1 MTADSTERRLLAVLA
16 HPDDETFLCGGTLA
30 RYASESTRVSLICA
44 TRGEAGEISD
54 PSLARPENLG
64 EVREGELRAAC
75 RALGVQDLTI
85 LGYRDSGMEGA
96 EDNDHPQA
104 FRRADMD
111 EIVGH
116 VVRIVRRTRPQVLLT
131 FDPNGGYGH
140 PDHITVHTAA
150 VEAFSAAA
158 NPNRY
163 PDQIIRG
170 LQPHRP
176 ERLYYAV
183 FPRSAVKSIHA
194 AMRESGAVSDFLQ
207 LDPDSMGVPDEEIT
221 TVLDVGRYV
230 DRKRDAARCH
240 RTQIEDGDPFEWLPE
255 AVREDLLAR
264 EHFVR
269 AEPPVDGPPD
279 SGERDLFG
287 DGSG

>member
-1 MTADSTERRLLAVLA
+1 MADSTERRLLAVLA

-30 RYASESTRVSLICA
+30 RYASEGSRVSLICA

-75 RALGVQDLTI
+75 RALGIRDITI

-96 EDNDHPQA
+96 EGNDHPQA

-163 PDQIIRG
+163 PEQIIRG

-176 ERLYYAV
+176 ERLYYSV

-194 AMRESGAVSDFLQ
+194 AMRESGAVSDFLE

-221 TVLDVGRYV
+221 TVLDVDRYV
-230 DRKRDAARCH
+230 DRKRQAARCH
-240 RTQIEDGDPFEWLPE
+240 RTQIEGGDPFEWLPE
-255 AVREDLLAR
+255 AVRENLLAR

-279 SGERDLFG
+279 SEERDLFR